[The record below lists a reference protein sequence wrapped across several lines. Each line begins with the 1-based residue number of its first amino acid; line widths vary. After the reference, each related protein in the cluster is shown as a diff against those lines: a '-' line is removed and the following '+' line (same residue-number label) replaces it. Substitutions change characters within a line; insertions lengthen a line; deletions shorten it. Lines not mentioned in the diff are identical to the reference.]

1 MKLIKELIEEN
12 VTEFNADEVSVS
24 HVEDSD
30 DVTVKFHGLDEAG
43 EDHIWSMKIHCGPD
57 YQFGEIG
64 KLLDRIG
71 FAYACDA
78 CTLKPIKDYSH
89 ANPSDQ
95 DNLYRYSKQLTRT
108 EYYERQSKKKQGKK
122 RD

>member
-12 VTEFNADEVSVS
+12 VNDFNADEVAVS

-30 DVTVKFHGLDEAG
+30 DVIVKFHGLDEAG
-43 EDHIWSMKIHCGPD
+43 EDHIWSIKIQCGSD

-64 KLLDRIG
+64 NLLDKLG

-78 CTLKPIKDYSH
+78 CTLKPIKDYMH
-89 ANPSDQ
+89 TNPSDPE
-95 DNLYRYSKQLTRT
+95 NLDVYSMQFTTT
-108 EYYERQSKKKQGKK
+108 EYYERRSNKKNKK
-122 RD
+122 NRD

>member
-12 VTEFNADEVSVS
+12 VNDFNADEVAVS
-24 HVEDSD
+24 YVEDSD
-30 DVTVKFHGLDEAG
+30 DVIVKFHGLDEAG
-43 EDHIWSMKIHCGPD
+43 EDHIWSIKIQCGSD

-64 KLLDRIG
+64 KLLDRMG

-78 CTLKPIKDYSH
+78 CTLKPIKDYLH
-89 ANPSDQ
+89 TNPSDPE
-95 DNLYRYSKQLTRT
+95 NLDIYSMQFTMT
-108 EYYERQSKKKQGKK
+108 EYYELRSKKKNKKK

>member
-12 VTEFNADEVSVS
+12 VTDFNADEVSVS

-30 DVTVKFHGLDEAG
+30 DVTVKFHCLDEAG
-43 EDHIWSMKIHCGPD
+43 EDHVWSIKIHCGPD

-78 CTLKPIKDYSH
+78 CTLKPIKDYLH
-89 ANPSDQ
+89 ANPSDPENS
-95 DNLYRYSKQLTRT
+95 DRYSMQFTRT
-108 EYYERQSKKKQGKK
+108 EYYERQSKKKQEKK

>member
-12 VTEFNADEVSVS
+12 VTDFNADEVSVS
-24 HVEDSD
+24 HVDDSD

-43 EDHIWSMKIHCGPD
+43 EDHIWSMKIHCGSD

-64 KLLDRIG
+64 KLLNRMG

-78 CTLKPIKDYSH
+78 CTLKPIKDYLH
-89 ANPSDQ
+89 TNPSDPE
-95 DNLYRYSKQLTRT
+95 NLDRYSMQFTRT
-108 EYYERQSKKKQGKK
+108 EYYERQSKKKQEKK